1 MQEQSIFIEALEK
14 EDPAERAAFLDEACA
29 DDPAL
34 RQRIE
39 KLLERHQQAGAFLQ
53 PSDADLYATLE
64 GPQLSDAPGMVIGP
78 YKLLQQI
85 GEGGMGTVYMAE
97 QTEPVHRRVAL
108 KIIKPGMDSRQIIAR
123 FEAERQALAL
133 MDHPNIAKVFEA
145 GTIGRNPKSQTRNP
159 KSEEPSVASDFVF
172 GSSDF
177 PVERPYFVME
187 LVKGLPI
194 TKYCDEHHLTPRQR
208 LELFVPV
215 CQAVQHAHQKGIIHR
230 DLKPSNVLV
239 AEYDDKPVVKV
250 IDFGV
255 AKAAGPKLT
264 DRTMFTEFGQVLGTL
279 EYMSPEQAKFNALD
293 IDTRSDIYAL
303 GVLLYELLTGTTPFE
318 RKRLR
323 EAAFDEMLRII
334 REEEPPKPST
344 RLTKTEKLPSIAAN
358 RGSEPRKLS
367 GLVRG
372 ELGWIV
378 MKALEKDRNRRYET
392 ANGLA
397 MDVQRYLADEPVQA
411 CPPST
416 SYRLRKF
423 ARKYKTLLR
432 VVAVFVVLLT
442 LAALVSTWQAVR
454 ATLAERRAVAER
466 DRAESSFRMARDAVD
481 QLFTQVSQSPN
492 LKTRGMEKFRK
503 DLLQSAKGF
512 HERFIREQFDAPGVR
527 YDLGLAHVRLAEIER
542 ELGDYPAAE
551 DSLAKAIELFGE
563 LVRARPDS
571 PEYERELGASYVAL
585 GLVHFDQARDEKAE
599 ASFEQALA
607 IQEKQAAAYPQTAEY
622 RFALAKTYRESGFIH
637 HRLVRPER
645 AAKRY
650 HQALDILG
658 TLVQDYPT
666 SEHQSLLAMTQVNLA
681 TVYNTKGR
689 FDKAEPPLKEAK
701 RIYEGFVQG
710 KLDALPEHWQALA
723 RSQAILGMAYRGQAQ
738 TEQAEKE
745 QQQAVEI
752 FEKLANEHPGVQE
765 YLYDVGRCYAELG
778 LTANR
783 AGRPDDAVAHYD
795 KAIAIL
801 DGVFAGGLRAARN
814 PLLNV
819 RIDRAGARAAR
830 GEHAHATAEAEAL
843 ARQGELRSGHVYD
856 LACAFGQAATAADR
870 DNKLSP
876 AEQARMKARYADRAM
891 EFLQRAVAEGYRYP
905 QMLKTDPDIE
915 PLRTREDFQKLLA
928 DLEAK
933 EKD

>member
-14 EDPAERAAFLDEACA
+14 VDRAERAAFLDKACG
-29 DDPAL
+29 DDPSL

-39 KLLERHQQAGAFLQ
+39 KLLERHQQASSVLQ
-53 PSDADLYATLE
+53 PPDADFYATME
-64 GPQLSDAPGMVIGP
+64 GSQLAEAPGTIIGP

-108 KIIKPGMDSRQIIAR
+108 KIIKPGMDSRQIITR

-133 MDHPNIAKVFEA
+133 MDHPNIARVFEA
-145 GTIGRNPKSQTRNP
+145 GTIGSEPRTSVSGSPQTPQPLTDVR
-159 KSEEPSVASDFVF
+159 
-172 GSSDF
+172 GSG
-177 PVERPYFVME
+177 RPYFVME
-187 LVKGLPI
+187 LVKGVSI
-194 TKYCDEHHLTPRQR
+194 TKYCDEHHLTPRRR

-255 AKAAGPKLT
+255 AKATGPKLT

-318 RKRLR
+318 KKRLH

-344 RLTKTEKLPSIAAN
+344 RLTKTEKLPSVAAN

-372 ELGWIV
+372 ELDWIV

-397 MDVQRYLADEPVQA
+397 MDVQRYLADEPVLA
-411 CPPST
+411 CPPSPG
-416 SYRLRKF
+416 YRLRKF
-423 ARKYKTLLR
+423 GRKYKTLLR
-432 VVAVFVVLLT
+432 VAAAVVVLLAV
-442 LAALVSTWQAVR
+442 AAVVSTWQAVR
-454 ATLAERRAVAER
+454 ATLAERQALAER
-466 DRAESSFRMARDAVD
+466 DRAEASFRMARDAVD

-492 LKTRGMEKFRK
+492 LKARGMEQFRK
-503 DLLQSAKGF
+503 DLLRSAKGF
-512 HERFIREQFDAPGVR
+512 HERFIQEHFDVPEVR
-527 YDLGLAHVRLAEIER
+527 YDLGLAHIRLAEIER
-542 ELGDYPAAE
+542 ELGDYAAAE
-551 DSLAKAIELFGE
+551 DSLARAVQLFSDLVETHPDKA
-563 LVRARPDS
+563 
-571 PEYERELGASYVAL
+571 EYERELGASYFAL
-585 GLVHFDQARDEKAE
+585 GLVHFDDAREEKAE
-599 ASFEQALA
+599 ASFERALA
-607 IQEKQAAAYPQTAEY
+607 IQEKQAATYPQAAEY
-622 RFALAKTYRESGFIH
+622 RFALAKTYREWGFMH
-637 HRLVRPER
+637 HRLQRTER

-650 HQALDILG
+650 QQALAILG
-658 TLVQDYPT
+658 KLVQDYPVP
-666 SEHQSLLAMTQVNLA
+666 EHQSLLAMTQMNLA
-681 TVYNTKGR
+681 TVYNTKGL

-701 RIYEGFVQG
+701 RIYEEFVRD
-710 KLDALPEHWQALA
+710 KPDALPEHCQALA

-752 FEKLANEHPGVQE
+752 FEKLAKDHPGVQE
-765 YLYDVGRCYAELG
+765 YVYDVGRCYAELG

-783 AGRPDDAVAHYD
+783 AGRPNDAVAHYD
-795 KAIAIL
+795 KSIAIL
-801 DGVFAGGLRAARN
+801 EGVFIGGLRAVRN
-814 PLLNV
+814 PLLNI
-819 RIDRAGARAAR
+819 RIDRATAQAAR
-830 GEHAHATAEAEAL
+830 GDHAQATAEAEAL
-843 ARQGELRSGHVYD
+843 ARQGELRSGHLYD
-856 LACAFGQAATAADR
+856 LACAYSQASAAAER
-870 DNKLSP
+870 DSKLAP
-876 AEQARMKARYADRAM
+876 EEKARLNARYANRAM
-891 EFLQRAVAEGYRYP
+891 EFLQRAVADGYRYP
-905 QMLKTDPDIE
+905 QMLKTDPDVE

-928 DLEAK
+928 DLEANM
-933 EKD
+933 KD